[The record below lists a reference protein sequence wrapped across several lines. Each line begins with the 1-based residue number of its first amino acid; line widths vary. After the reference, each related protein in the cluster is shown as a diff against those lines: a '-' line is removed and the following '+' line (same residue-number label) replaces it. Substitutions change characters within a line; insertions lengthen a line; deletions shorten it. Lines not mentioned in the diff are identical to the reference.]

1 MIDVPAD
8 FVTAAVKRA
17 GRSGKEWIDSLPA
30 LVESLCAR
38 WGLAVDGTPLHGHLG
53 LVVPVRRGEEPCAL
67 KVSWQDSTTL
77 HEASALVAWNGQGT
91 VLLLDHEP
99 TAGALLL
106 ERLDAGRTL
115 CDVDADEAVTTA
127 GLLLRRLSVPAPQGF
142 ASLRDLAAS
151 LPTRLHLKWEQLGRP
166 FSRRLVDTAA
176 GLAAEYGPTAGG
188 QLVNGDLHYENVLA
202 GHREPWLAIDP
213 KPLTGDPEYAVAP
226 LVWRRFAELDGV
238 AGLRARLASLT
249 ETAGLDADRVDA
261 WTIVR
266 TVDYWLWALGI
277 GLTEDPRMCRT
288 VTEALLPT
296 LRFMG

>member
-8 FVTAAVKRA
+8 FATAAVNRA
-17 GRSGKEWIDSLPA
+17 GQSGKEWVDSLPA

-67 KVSWQDSTTL
+67 KVSWQDATTL
-77 HEASALVAWNGQGT
+77 HEALALAAWDGQGS

-99 TAGALLL
+99 ATGSLLL

-115 CDVDADEAVTTA
+115 SDIDADEAVTAA
-127 GLLLRRLSVPAPQGF
+127 GFLLRRLSVPSPQGF
-142 ASLRDLAAS
+142 ACLRDLAAR
-151 LPTRLHLKWEQLGRP
+151 LPARLNLQWEQLGRP
-166 FSRRLVDTAA
+166 FSRRLVDAA
-176 GLAAEYGPTAGG
+176 ASLAAEYGPTTAG

-226 LVWRRFAELDGV
+226 LLWRRFADMEGV
-238 AGLRARLASLT
+238 AGIRTRLATLA
-249 ETAGLDADRVDA
+249 EVADLDADRVRA
-261 WTIVR
+261 WTLVR

-277 GLTEDPRMCRT
+277 GLTEDPQMCRT
-288 VTEALLPT
+288 VAGALFPT
-296 LRFMG
+296 LR